1 MAARR
6 GGVGR
11 ARDDRELFMDREQA
25 ARDLELI
32 GRVLEQTRRRVDPQM
47 FHLII
52 WGTIV
57 LVWYP
62 LMSWF
67 EASGRGRTCLWVS
80 VVALGS
86 GTLLSSFLGWW
97 YARRPRLAAANTTL
111 ARRLGQLTA
120 IFVLTGVVLSFAVP
134 MLAEGGGAY
143 VPHVWGLLYALMLMT
158 LGVIYS
164 REFFFCGLPSLLAT
178 IAALH
183 WVTWSGYLLGPAM
196 GLGCIVA
203 GTIAERRVARMRR
216 ETPDASD
223 ALHAEE

>member
-1 MAARR
+1 
-6 GGVGR
+6 
-11 ARDDRELFMDREQA
+11 MDREQA

-47 FHLII
+47 FHMIV

-62 LMSWF
+62 LLSWL
-67 EASGRGRTCLWVS
+67 EAAGRGRACLVVS
-80 VVALGS
+80 LVAIGS
-86 GTLLSSFLGWW
+86 GVLLSAFLGW
-97 YARRPRLAAANTTL
+97 RHGRHPRLAATNTLL
-111 ARRLGQLTA
+111 AQRLGQLTA
-120 IFVLTGVVLSFAVP
+120 IFIVTGVVLSFAVP
-134 MLAEGGGAY
+134 ILSPGGGGRY

-178 IAALH
+178 LAALH
-183 WVTWSGYLLGPAM
+183 WVDESGYLLGPAM

-203 GTIAERRVARMRR
+203 GTIAERRVARLRR
-216 ETPDASD
+216 ESVEAADAAD
-223 ALHAEE
+223 VDPLHAES

>member
-1 MAARR
+1 
-6 GGVGR
+6 
-11 ARDDRELFMDREQA
+11 MDREQA

-32 GRVLEQTRRRVDPQM
+32 GRVLDQTRRRVDPQS
-47 FHLII
+47 FHMIL

-62 LMSWF
+62 LMSWL
-67 EASGRGRTCLWVS
+67 EAAGRERTCLWVS
-80 VVALGS
+80 LVAIGG
-86 GTLLSSFLGWW
+86 GTLLSTVLGWR
-97 YARRPRLAAANTTL
+97 AGRRPRLAASNTLL
-111 ARRLGQLTA
+111 AKRLGLLVA
-120 IFVLTGVVLSFAVP
+120 VFVATGVVLSFAVP
-134 MLAEGGGAY
+134 VLAHGGGRY

-158 LGVIYS
+158 LGVFYS

-178 IAALH
+178 LAALH
-183 WVTWSGYLLGPAM
+183 WVDQSGYLLGPAM

-216 ETPDASD
+216 APPDASD